1 MVPVKKMRY
10 SHGPGAFGGVSPQ
23 GTTLNKDEDA
33 NMAVYG
39 KQLDSGTI
47 LGGTVERIECDE
59 RLR

>member
-1 MVPVKKMRY
+1 MRY
-10 SHGPGAFGGVSPQ
+10 SHGPGAFGGVSPP

-33 NMAVYG
+33 NMAVSG